1 MTRRHDVG
9 KRIATLREIDEI
21 LTAMKNLSLVEVR
34 RIEGF
39 IEAQRAALAVIEDA
53 AADFLL
59 DYGETIRPGP
69 SGNDVLCVIGSE
81 RGFCGDF
88 NARVAEEA
96 VRWHG
101 GRPAPAAVLLVG
113 ERLVGAWGGEVTA
126 AIPGAS
132 VADEVPQ
139 ALQAMAEQLRRLL
152 AEGDPLAPCALV
164 VVHQA
169 ADGPSARRLLPIPE
183 PAARARASPHPVL
196 LNLTPASFFAELT
209 DQFLYAA
216 LQSALY
222 ESLLRE
228 NQTRLDHM
236 EQAIRKLQDD
246 LDALGRRRNH
256 LRQEEI
262 TEEIEVILLNAL
274 VTT

>member
-69 SGNDVLCVIGSE
+69 SGNDVLCIIGSE

-96 VRWHG
+96 VRWQG

-139 ALQAMAEQLRRLL
+139 AV
-152 AEGDPLAPCALV
+152 DV
-164 VVHQA
+164 VDHVDQ
-169 ADGPSARRLLPIPE
+169 DR
-183 PAARARASPHPVL
+183 PAAGFPAPRRCDWTAVISTPRAGSTMASSP
-196 LNLTPASFFAELT
+196 
-209 DQFLYAA
+209 
-216 LQSALY
+216 
-222 ESLLRE
+222 
-228 NQTRLDHM
+228 
-236 EQAIRKLQDD
+236 
-246 LDALGRRRNH
+246 
-256 LRQEEI
+256 
-262 TEEIEVILLNAL
+262 ILA
-274 VTT
+274 TH